1 MKKNNLILPFLI
13 LLFCSNLFGQNKKI
27 DSVKILLK
35 TLSNDTSKVN
45 ALNLLG
51 KEI

>member
-1 MKKNNLILPFLI
+1 MKKAILLFLI
-13 LLFCSNLFGQNKKI
+13 LLFCSNSFGENKKI

-35 TLSNDTSKVN
+35 TLSNDTSKIN
-45 ALNLLG
+45 ALNFLG